1 MTTATQEHKPRPRLI
16 RVGGF
21 SEPPHQEKHRRP
33 LKIVA
38 HQASS
43 PAAEV
48 PICQICCE
56 ATGASTSTGTGT
68 GTSASTST
76 GTATLGCCGQALCT
90 SCLAQH
96 ARTDHRCPYCR
107 APFAP
112 PCPGPRKQTA
122 AGLAQLLSPEVLEG
136 LAETSASVG
145 RQMLPPS
152 ILTNRWLSARP
163 TSRARREE
171 IQRLLDRQAEIAT
184 LVVLQFLEEAGS
196 SR

>member
-1 MTTATQEHKPRPRLI
+1 MTTTTQEHKPRPRLL
-16 RVGGF
+16 RVSSF
-21 SEPPHQEKHRRP
+21 SGPPHQEKRRRP
-33 LKIVA
+33 LKIVVQ
-38 HQASS
+38 QASS
-43 PAAEV
+43 PSADTPV
-48 PICQICCE
+48 CQICCE
-56 ATGASTSTGTGT
+56 AMGTGA
-68 GTSASTST
+68 
-76 GTATLGCCGQALCT
+76 ATMGCCGHALCT

-96 ARTDHRCPYCR
+96 ARNDHRCPYCR
-107 APFAP
+107 IPFAP

-122 AGLAQLLSPEVLEG
+122 AGLAQLLNPEVVEG

-171 IQRLLDRQAEIAT
+171 IQKLLDRQSEIAT